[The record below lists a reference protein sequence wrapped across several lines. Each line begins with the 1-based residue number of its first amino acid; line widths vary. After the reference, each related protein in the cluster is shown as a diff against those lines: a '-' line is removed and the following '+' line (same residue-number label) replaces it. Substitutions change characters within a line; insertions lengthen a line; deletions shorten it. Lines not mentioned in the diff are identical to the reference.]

1 PRPVRRRRSSR
12 SSPRSRA
19 TPRRRRPPE
28 PDVAEDAFGAI
39 VAALARGDRTS
50 FELEQRLVEAGF
62 DAAACADALAR
73 ASEAG
78 YLDDARVAGERA
90 RRLAERRS
98 SDAGIRAELER
109 RGLDEERIEA
119 ALAGVTPEALRAER
133 LATRLGG
140 GARAARA

>member
-1 PRPVRRRRSSR
+1 MSSR
-12 SSPRSRA
+12 WSPNSRA

-50 FELEQRLVEAGF
+50 LELEQRLLEAGF

-90 RRLAERRS
+90 RRLAERGS
-98 SDAGIRAELER
+98 SDAGPPGQLGR
-109 RGLDEERIEA
+109 RRPEEEGDEGA
-119 ALAGVTPEALRAER
+119 PGAVTPEA
-133 LATRLGG
+133 
-140 GARAARA
+140 ARPEGPPR